1 MEMVAKTTFEGTL
14 LYFTNIAIL
23 LGVCS
28 MTKTIN
34 NNNVFLCWFCYG
46 QLTPAGA
53 EMNFFFI

>member
-1 MEMVAKTTFEGTL
+1 MIIKMEMVAKTTFEGTL

-34 NNNVFLCWFCYG
+34 NNNVFVLVLLWSADSRWG
-46 QLTPAGA
+46 R
-53 EMNFFFI
+53 N